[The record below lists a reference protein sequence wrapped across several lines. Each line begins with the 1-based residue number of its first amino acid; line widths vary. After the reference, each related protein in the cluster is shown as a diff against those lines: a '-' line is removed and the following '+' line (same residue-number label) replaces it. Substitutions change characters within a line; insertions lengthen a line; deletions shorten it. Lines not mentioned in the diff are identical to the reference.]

1 MTHSPLVRRLHVDLQ
16 RVQSAAC
23 RPGGARR

>member
-1 MTHSPLVRRLHVDLQ
+1 MTPSPLVRRLHVDLQ

-23 RPGGARR
+23 REDSARR